1 MFKFAH
7 PEILYVLLIIPVLMG
22 YHWYYRLKRNKALN
36 DFGDQE
42 LMTVLMPEYSKGRPI
57 VKFYLLLLA
66 ALAIIVVMAG
76 PQFGSKLQ
84 KMKRKGIEIM
94 IALDVSN
101 SMMAEDIKPNRLEK
115 SKQAISTL
123 VNKLHDDK
131 IGLIVFAGEAYTQ
144 LPITTDYASAK
155 MFLSSINTNIVPT
168 QGTAIG
174 KAIKLAIRS
183 FGPDSEASRAIII
196 ITDGEN
202 HEDEAKEAAKEAA
215 DKGIVVYTIGMGLTK
230 GAPIPIPGTQNYHKD
245 RDGNVVISKLNQTML
260 QEIAL
265 AGNGSYVQANNTTT
279 GLNALFKEINKMD
292 KTELDSRI
300 YSDYEEQY
308 FWIAW
313 LGLILLI
320 AEFLV
325 MERKNKYLK
334 NINIFK

>member
-7 PEILYVLLIIPVLMG
+7 PDILYVLLIIPALMG
-22 YHWYYRLKRNKALN
+22 FHWYYRLKRNKALN
-36 DFGDQE
+36 DFGDEE
-42 LMTVLMPEYSKGRPI
+42 LMRDLMPEYSKGRPI
-57 VKFYLLLLA
+57 VKFYLTLLA
-66 ALAIIVVMAG
+66 TCALILIMAG

-84 KMKRKGIEIM
+84 KIKRKGIEVM

-101 SMMAEDIKPNRLEK
+101 SMLAEDIKPNRLAK
-115 SKQAISTL
+115 AKQAISTL
-123 VNKLHDDK
+123 VNKLNNDK
-131 IGLIVFAGEAYTQ
+131 IGMIVFAGEAYTQ

-174 KAIKLAIRS
+174 SAIRLAIRS

-202 HEDEAKEAAKEAA
+202 HQDEAVEAAKEAA
-215 DKGIVVYTIGMGLTK
+215 EKGIIIYTVGMGLPK

-245 RDGNVVISKLNQTML
+245 KAGNVVISKLNQSML
-260 QEIAL
+260 QQIAL

-279 GLNALFKEINKMD
+279 GLNTLFKEINKMD

-308 FWIAW
+308 QWIAW
-313 LGLILLI
+313 ILLVLLVG
-320 AEFLV
+320 EFLV

-334 NINIFK
+334 NIHIFK